1 MDTAF
6 DNQFILEKL
15 HAFTSSISENETHQ
29 NKHDGTMEQIHTLVN
44 NFADV
49 WRALDESTIVALTD
63 TAGKIIYANEKFC
76 EISKY
81 SREELIGNTHRLL
94 NSGYHGREFFQKM
107 WDTII
112 RGEVWSEE
120 VKNKAKDGTFY
131 WVKTTVVP
139 LLDDD
144 GMPYRYITFRTDITE
159 GKMAEEK
166 LREGLKNDFIRTV
179 NALHNIVFK
188 LHRNENGVPVY
199 TLFEGKLASQLGL
212 RTGNVLGKTPYD
224 VFPIE
229 VAELMDQHNLE
240 AFDGKRVIYNHR
252 YMNRDFHTTLSPIIE
267 NNNVIEIIGSTS
279 EITDLKRAEEIIRR
293 MAYQDSLTK
302 LPNRRMFTEDL
313 TRALQK
319 ASEADY
325 EIAVLFIDLDRFK
338 QINDTFGHSIG
349 DKLLVNVAERLI
361 EYMTGDGHVYR
372 LGGDEFVVLIR
383 EVDAKASAEIVA
395 RELLYAFR
403 TTFPLDHHEF
413 FITCSIGIAI
423 YPFAGLDM
431 ESLMKN
437 ADTAMYYA
445 KNHGRNGYRFYTP
458 EMNATYEDHLR
469 LEIDLRRAL
478 ENQEFELYYQ
488 PKVDIDTGKLTG
500 MEALLRWNHPKKGY
514 ISPASFIPIA
524 EETGLIIPL
533 GELVLKMACA
543 QNKKW
548 MEAGYPKLCV
558 AVNVSAIQFQQPDF
572 VLLIEMILQSTGLDP
587 EYLELEMTENSM
599 MNDVEESLSTLREL
613 HQLGISIAIDDF
625 GTGYSSLGYLKRF
638 PINALKVD
646 RSFVKDVTT
655 DAGDAAIVKA
665 VIHLAHSM
673 GLTVVAEG
681 VETEEVLRFLR
692 EQECDEVQ
700 GYYYSRP
707 LPEREFTDLLER
719 GICFTS

>member
-15 HAFTSSISENETHQ
+15 HAFTSSIPEHEAHQ
-29 NKHDGTMEQIHTLVN
+29 NEHDGNMEQIHTLVH

-63 TAGKIIYANEKFC
+63 TAGRIIYANEKFC

-81 SREELIGNTHRLL
+81 SREELIGSTHRLL
-94 NSGYHGREFFQKM
+94 NSGYHGREFFQQM
-107 WDTII
+107 WATIAK
-112 RGEVWSEE
+112 GEVWSEE

-131 WVKTTVVP
+131 WVKTTIVP
-139 LLDDD
+139 LLDEDSI
-144 GMPYRYITFRTDITE
+144 PYRYITFRTDITK

-229 VAELMDQHNLE
+229 AAEVMNQHNLK
-240 AFDGKRVIYNHR
+240 AFSGQLVTYNYR

-267 NNNVIEIIGSTS
+267 NNTVIEIIGSTG
-279 EITDLKRAEEIIRR
+279 EITDLKRAEEMIRR

-313 TRALQK
+313 KRALQN
-319 ASEADY
+319 ASETDC
-325 EIAVLFIDLDRFK
+325 EVAVLFIDLDRFK
-338 QINDTFGHSIG
+338 QINDTFGHTVG

-361 EYMTGDGHVYR
+361 KHMIGNGHVYR
-372 LGGDEFVVLIR
+372 LGGDEFVVLIP
-383 EVDAKASAEIVA
+383 EVDEATSAEIVA
-395 RELLYAFR
+395 QELLYAFR
-403 TTFPLDHHEF
+403 TTFSLDHHEF

-458 EMNATYEDHLR
+458 QMNATYEEHLR

-488 PKVDIDTGKLTG
+488 PKVDIYTGKLTG
-500 MEALLRWNHPKKGY
+500 MEALVRWNHPKKGY
-514 ISPASFIPIA
+514 ISPVSFIPLA

-572 VLLIEMILQSTGLDP
+572 VLLVEMILQSTGLDP
-587 EYLELEMTENSM
+587 AYLQLEMTENSM
-599 MNDVEESLSTLREL
+599 MNDAEESLSTLRKL

-655 DAGDAAIVKA
+655 DTGDAAIVKA

-681 VETEEVLRFLR
+681 VETEDVLRFLQ
-692 EQECDEVQ
+692 EQECNEVQ

-707 LPEREFTDLLER
+707 LPEPEFTALLEG
-719 GICFTS
+719 GITFTS